1 MNTAIPTQR
10 LLIAGAALALAAC
23 AAAPQ
28 PPNDALQ
35 AADIALTNADSE
47 HAADAAPLE
56 MRTARE
62 KLSAAHSSA
71 QQPTEESVMK
81 ARRLAEEAR
90 ADADLA
96 LAKSHLAKSQAANQ
110 EIQKS
115 GDTLRQEIQRGPGA

>member
-1 MNTAIPTQR
+1 MNAAIHFRR
-10 LLIAGAALALAAC
+10 LAVAGAILSLAAC
-23 AAAPQ
+23 AATPQ
-28 PPNDALQ
+28 PPTDALQ

-62 KLSAAHSSA
+62 KLGAAHTSA
-71 QQPTEESVMK
+71 QQPDEQAMVQ
-81 ARRLAEEAR
+81 ARRLADEAR

-96 LAKSHLAKSQAANQ
+96 LAKAHLAKAEASNQ
-110 EIQKS
+110 ELRKS